1 MMRINPTPRALS
13 LVAVFSGCV
22 ACAHARPA
30 SHRSTIAARESA
42 NHFLLPPIS
51 RRALISTAE
60 IEAIVGIGG
69 KTAYDVVSQ
78 LRPEYV
84 RPLNRR
90 GVGPAVPPLVL
101 TNTALSGRPESFS
114 AIPASLIEQIRHVT
128 PSEARSWY
136 GGRYEGGM
144 IMVRLRRD

>member
-1 MMRINPTPRALS
+1 MMRINPTPRSLS
-13 LVAVFSGCV
+13 LVAVFTGCV

-30 SHRSTIAARESA
+30 SHGSTIAARESA

-51 RRALISTAE
+51 RRALISTPE

-90 GVGPAVPPLVL
+90 GVGPAVPPVVFI
-101 TNTALSGRPESFS
+101 NNALAGGPESLS

-144 IMVRLRRD
+144 IMVRLRRY